1 MQREYFQ
8 IRINPDLHAKFK
20 SKAALEKNPMSEVL
34 DRILGEY
41 IDREKMNYKTL
52 ANGHF
57 TDMYF
62 NRTRDILRADN
73 TNPKILMQ
81 VFPRK
86 DGILCGINEVTKILQ
101 DVKPHLEIRSL
112 KEGDSI
118 KENETVLTIE
128 GNFWDFVQLETV
140 YLGILA
146 RMSSIATNM
155 KEIVDAAKG
164 REVIMMS
171 ARFERPE
178 MQIFDGYAAWI
189 GGCTKFSTEM
199 NCVDILGMEA
209 VGTIPHA
216 LIAAYGGDTVKA
228 TLAFDKHIDKKVPRV
243 ALVDFEN
250 DCIKTSLE
258 VARALGDRLY
268 AVRLDTSKG
277 MVDEGLKKFLSNTC
291 FKDTMVSN
299 KYFQEEFSGV
309 CPELVRQVRE
319 NLDKEGFNHVKI
331 VISGGFIAEKIS
343 KFVKEKVPFDIVGV
357 GSAIYKKRFDF
368 TADLVTV
375 DGKPCAKKGRKYNPN
390 NKLTQV

>member
-1 MQREYFQ
+1 MAYNTF
-8 IRINPDLHAKFK
+8 L
-20 SKAALEKNPMSEVL
+20 
-34 DRILGEY
+34 
-41 IDREKMNYKTL
+41 T
-52 ANGHF
+52 GHF

-62 NRTRDILRADN
+62 NRARQILKADN
-73 TNPKILMQ
+73 ASPKVLMQ

-86 DGILCGINEVTKILQ
+86 DGILCGINEVNKILR
-101 DVKPHLEIRSL
+101 DVKPHLKIKSL
-112 KEGDSI
+112 KEGDPI

-128 GNFWDFVQLETV
+128 GNFCDFVHLETV

-155 KEIVDAAKG
+155 KGIIDAAVGK
-164 REVIMMS
+164 EVIIMS

-199 NCVDILGMEA
+199 NCGDILGMEA

-228 TLAFDKHIDKKVPRV
+228 TLAFDKYIDKKVPRV

-258 VARALGDRLY
+258 VARALGDKLY

-277 MVDEGLKKFLSNTC
+277 MVDEGLKNHILKTQFR
-291 FKDTMVSN
+291 DVYVSN
-299 KYFQEEFSGV
+299 EYLQEEFSGV

-319 NLDKEGFNHVKI
+319 NLNKEGFNHVKI
-331 VISGGFIAEKIS
+331 VVSGGFTAKKINH
-343 KFVKEKVPFDIVGV
+343 FIREEVPFDIVGV

-390 NKLTQV
+390 PRLREVT